1 MSNFKAKRPA
11 ERDLTPLPVQKK
23 HQPESQGPKSLV
35 RQVSS
40 PVTSELS
47 PPLQSDMPLSR
58 TLTTPFGSLTQS
70 DQSPSQSLSLFSPI
84 SRPQTKTIAHE
95 KPLEITPLVRSE
107 SGQLHKSSAIQKP
120 RKTQNLS
127 VLPKRER
134 SSRIQTKRQAEFDK
148 LVSKVKTTGGTST
161 ALSNDITPFL
171 MLPLDPGADSRGY
184 TSTEARNRIN
194 EKVDQSLVSAKTL
207 EGLNLP
213 SPALTLR
220 MKAHQNSKLMLSISS
235 RSDVDGFRS
244 GEDFTYTENQNLSH
258 ATRTADDTPAPRSPS
273 PFSTGEELIPETRYE
288 KTHKGAYRFSGEP
301 GGTVHAPTQ
310 ANQVVDTNLERFVA
324 QQPGSFI
331 FRQDTY
337 STSSLWA
344 VRPRDDGFQLKTASY
359 QRRAVKEPEKDKK
372 EES

>member
-1 MSNFKAKRPA
+1 MSNFNAKRPA

-337 STSSLWA
+337 
-344 VRPRDDGFQLKTASY
+344 
-359 QRRAVKEPEKDKK
+359 
-372 EES
+372 